1 MRSNSVVLQKAP
13 LRRLSRSS
21 VLVSVERYYV
31 QNRGLGA
38 QASVSVHR
46 GPGVGSAGG
55 RIQFVKELTV
65 RLRPF
70 EEADLVCFDRFA
82 NDPGYSPLEWTG
94 FRSSQPWRLMW
105 GEHRLL
111 GGPYCLVVADVADD
125 SFVGW
130 VDWRQNDR
138 PGPGVWE
145 FGVLIDPEHRGRGT
159 GTASQRLLVDYL
171 FSTTPCNRVWAGT
184 AVDNIAEQ
192 RALERVGLQR
202 EGCIRGAGFRDGQWR
217 DGYIYGMVRSDWELA
232 ASTSN
237 RAPG

>member
-46 GPGVGSAGG
+46 GMGFGSAGG
-55 RIQFVKELTV
+55 RIQFMKELTV

-70 EEADLVCFDRFA
+70 EEVDLVCFDRFA
-82 NDPGYSPLEWTG
+82 NDP
-94 FRSSQPWRLMW
+94 
-105 GEHRLL
+105 
-111 GGPYCLVVADVADD
+111 D

-171 FSTTPCNRVWAGT
+171 FSTTPCNGVWAGT